1 MGFLHQLRLLLWK
14 NFTLKKR
21 SPFVLLFE
29 QFIPLVLFVIL
40 VLIRQKQPAHPW
52 KASYYAAKPLPSAG
66 VISIMQA
73 FCDGGIW
80 DDNNFVIFP
89 KNRVHQFLTQVQ
101 SVAKDNNF
109 FEPDFSL
116 KEMNEI
122 PSIYKSIIDDPATL
136 RDRFKNAENFKLNYI
151 MNDTSEL
158 EKFLINNM
166 SLTPTEVET
175 LLHASI
181 NTKKIYEILSGSS
194 FSSSFVVFEEKRDVT
209 NAESN
214 FLDNNQEYLAEQ
226 LFLRDKDSHF
236 GSKFTYSLLYEL
248 LDSGQLK
255 LNSDILDTVGQ
266 LIGLPAYRETKIDPV
281 KVAQVLKLVLL
292 SPIVIKKVACGR
304 EGASSLLI
312 INPKY
317 NNSNLIHVQN
327 KICRSNH
334 EQRKKLTAILNA
346 DISDQ
351 MVVNI
356 LHLNKLNLTEAEHQI
371 TQFLVKVE
379 KFYMFQKNLNELN
392 ILASSLPQDSCDKFP
407 ADGMDITTMVSS
419 NFTSANISENKLS
432 TTDTSSSPS
441 SNSETSQPSSSKK
454 SNKGHYIGLLK
465 IWASMQKTICGH
477 DTNIPKDKW
486 ENDIHNMNLDDLGM
500 SSTQQHNIGILVHV
514 LYSNPKVLYAPA
526 NTSADLVIRQA
537 NQTFALLDHISKYA
551 EKWVNVSEELHLYL
565 SRNETA
571 EHLDSIREI
580 QTDLKRHTKL
590 AALLRTDPRIDKF
603 LNISI
608 PTTEFFLLQLH
619 NIDNAAC
626 SWRAML
632 SGISL
637 NVFQGFAREQ
647 QLVDYV
653 VNQAYN
659 DNVSVFASVLFE
671 NIHPDGSLPPHIK
684 YKIRQNASFTPTT
697 KLVRSRYWYPGP
709 GPSQHS
715 YYQFGFVWIQD
726 IIERAIIDTQVG
738 HDVVEPG
745 TYIHQFP
752 YPCYVYDQFVFM
764 IEHVMPLCLTIS
776 WVYTVAMLVQSI
788 VYEKEQRLKEVMK
801 MMGMNNAVHWCA
813 WFTTTFI
820 QMTITMAILTAI
832 LKYGKVL
839 THSDP
844 WIIFTV
850 LEVFAVATICFSF
863 LVSVLYSKAKLAAA
877 CAGIVYFL
885 TYVPYMYIAIKE
897 EAAGD
902 KVLAVTKSFASLFST
917 TAFGLGAKYFA
928 FYEEEGVGVHWN
940 NIYIS
945 PLENDD
951 YNLFFVTV
959 MMAIDS
965 ILYGLLVWY
974 IENVHP
980 GSFGLPKPWYF
991 PFTQAYWCGSIG
1003 KPDSEQCTAWT
1014 NLCKHKNIMLSI
1026 MEEDQACAMEQRE
1039 SEYDQNFEPEPTHLP
1054 LGVCIDNLTK
1064 VYKTGKKVAV
1074 KNLSLNLYEGQ
1085 IASFLGHNGAGKTTT
1100 MSILTG
1106 LFPPTSGYATIYG
1119 HDIRTDMDIIRK
1131 GLGMCPQHNV
1141 LFDKLTVEEHLWFY
1155 ARLKGMK
1162 TEELKAEMETMIQD
1176 VGLPRK
1182 RNCTVDCLSG
1192 GMQRKLSVAIA
1203 FVGGSRTVILDEPT
1217 AGVDPYARRAIWDL
1231 LVKYKNDRTILLS
1244 THHMDEA
1251 DILGDRIAIISDG
1264 QLKCCGSSLFLKN
1277 TFGEGY
1283 HLKLV
1288 KKESV
1293 SGMGIADIL
1302 NGDMSTTENLS
1313 CLDSQESFL
1322 TKCKQSEVTS
1332 FITTHVKTAYL
1343 KCESKHELHYIVPFE
1358 EVKKGNA
1365 EHLFQ
1370 ALESFLNSLHISSFG
1385 VMDTT
1390 LEEVFLKVTEW
1401 FHCPEAKSEENKTHG
1416 TYASDPFISDYT
1428 AINQELLDDTS
1439 SMSSLLDISNSN
1451 QDSGNISSLP
1461 CEVELESMVSV
1472 STANRHRKK
1481 AVDRDI
1487 KSSFCNSGAYMRLA
1501 ENESAQNDSKENLLS
1516 HVCENRTLTGYWL
1529 HLNQF
1534 RAIIIKRFYYI
1545 RHNWKGLFSQIL
1557 LPALFVCI
1565 AMTVALSAPGLED
1578 LPALELSPSQYFN
1591 LTQPRG
1597 NFIPYAN
1604 HKLGQLY
1611 NISHD
1616 AGPEKIIRTFHYPS
1630 GIGATCVLR
1639 SPFNTTFDID
1649 YLKHKN
1655 YKLLLKYFEPSCEKV
1670 FVHGLP
1676 LENFVPP
1683 LPILDDKKYYV
1694 NYSKPRPEERYYP
1707 LCSCAKDGSGFVC
1720 PENDG
1725 QKTPVSKKLVTS
1737 DIIQDISNSNPEKF
1751 LLYTTDEY
1759 RLHRYGGLSFGL
1771 ERKMVPQEFGESAPG
1786 LFRKLAVRNVAK
1798 AFFNPKGFHSTPV
1811 YLNTLNNA
1819 ILRANLPKEKGNP
1832 AAYGITVSN
1841 HPMNHTNNKLSMDY
1855 ILQGS
1860 DVLIAIFVIVAMSF
1874 VPASFVLFLVYE
1886 RSIKAK
1892 HLQFVSGMDPLIY
1905 WVSNYVWD
1913 MCNYV
1918 IPAFCCIGIL
1928 LIFDIPSYVSPTNLP
1943 AVVSLFL
1950 LYGWS
1955 ITPVMYPASFWFK
1968 EPSTAYICL
1977 IVINLFVG
1985 ITCIV
1990 CSFLLEIFSYDKD
2003 LRHIHLLLKNI
2014 FLLFPNYC
2022 LGRGLMDIV
2031 FNQYKN
2037 VFYFKTGQYHFMRSP
2052 FEWDLTAKNLTAMA
2066 GTGLLFFIITLLCE
2080 YRFFIKSRQKD
2091 VSSNINQDE
2100 DVDVATERRR
2110 IMRGLGNNDVLCL
2123 KNLTKMYVTQKLGKH
2138 LAVDHLCLGV
2148 PAGECFGLLGVNG
2161 AGKTTTFKMLTGDIT
2176 PTSGDAQLNHYSI
2189 LTDMNKV
2196 RQNIGYC
2203 PQFDSLYDE
2212 LSAREHLQLYARLQ
2226 GISRKDETKVVNWAL
2241 QKLALTEYADKPSGT
2256 YSGGNK
2262 RKLSTAITL
2271 IGNPSVLFMDE
2282 PTTGMDPHSRRFLW
2296 NLIIDLVKT
2305 GHSVVL
2311 TSHSMEECEA
2321 LCTRLAIMVNGSF
2334 KCLGSIQH
2342 LKNKYGDGYTITI
2355 RVCGP
2360 NYERN
2365 CSSVRHFVEKHFP
2378 YAKIKDQH
2386 YNMLQY
2392 EIKSEDI
2399 ALGYIFS
2406 KLEDAQRALH
2416 IEDYSVSQNTLD
2428 NVFINFVK
2436 QQTEII
2442 QELEENRQLTSLN
2455 NKSCESPRNNINSE
2469 DVLEVESDDIS
2480 SSFDREGARLAI
2492 LNMEMSSC

>member
-1 MGFLHQLRLLLWK
+1 MGFFHQLRLLLWK

-40 VLIRQKQPAHPW
+40 ILIRQKQPAHPW

-66 VISIMQA
+66 VVSIMQA
-73 FCDGGIW
+73 FCDEGIW
-80 DDNNFVIFP
+80 DDNNFIIFP
-89 KNRVHQFLTQVQ
+89 KNRVHQFLSQVQ

-116 KEMNEI
+116 KEMDEI
-122 PSIYKSIIDDPATL
+122 PSIYKSIIDDPAAL
-136 RDRFKNAENFKLNYI
+136 RDKLKNSKNFKLNQL
-151 MNDTSEL
+151 MNNTAEL
-158 EKFLINNM
+158 EKFLIQNI
-166 SLTPTEVET
+166 SLTPIEVQT
-175 LLHASI
+175 LLHASV
-181 NTKKIYEILSGSS
+181 NTKKAYELLFGSAVN
-194 FSSSFVVFEEKRDVT
+194 SSHNTQRVKRD
-209 NAESN
+209 ASN
-214 FLDNNQEYLAEQ
+214 EENNLLYDRTNQEDQAEQ
-226 LFLRDKDSHF
+226 LFQRKDLLF
-236 GSKFTYSLLYEL
+236 GLKFTHGLLYKL

-255 LNSDILDTVGQ
+255 FNSAIFKTVGQ
-266 LIGLPAYRETKIDPV
+266 LLGLPVYGKSIKINPM
-281 KVAQVLKLVLL
+281 KVAEMLKLVLL
-292 SPIVIKKVACGR
+292 SPTVIRKMTCQKAD
-304 EGASSLLI
+304 ESNLLI
-312 INPKY
+312 VSPKY
-317 NNSNLIHVQN
+317 NESDLIHAQN
-327 KICRSNH
+327 KICKINQ
-334 EQRKKLTAILNA
+334 EQMKKLIALFNA
-346 DISDQ
+346 DVPDE
-351 MVVNI
+351 MLVNI
-356 LHLNKLNLTEAEHQI
+356 LHLDKLNLTEAQNQVS
-371 TQFLVKVE
+371 QFLVKVK
-379 KFYMFQKNLNELN
+379 KFYMFQKNLNELSL
-392 ILASSLPQDSCDKFP
+392 LASSLPQDSCEQNP
-407 ADGMDITTMVSS
+407 TDGIDVTTVTPVNVTATNIT
-419 NFTSANISENKLS
+419 EKRPS
-432 TTDTSSSPS
+432 TTETPGSFSSSTES
-441 SNSETSQPSSSKK
+441 STSSSKK
-454 SNKGHYIGLLK
+454 NSKKHYLGLLK

-477 DTNIPKDKW
+477 DTNIPKEKL
-486 ENDIHNMNLDDLGM
+486 ENDIHNMNFDDLGM

-526 NTSADLVIRQA
+526 NTSADSIIRQA
-537 NQTFALLDHISKYA
+537 NQTFALLDHVSKYA
-551 EKWVNVSEELHLYL
+551 EKWVNISEELHLYL

-571 EHLDSIREI
+571 EHLDSIREV
-580 QTDLKRHTKL
+580 QADLKRHTNL
-590 AALLRTDPRIDKF
+590 AALLRSDPRIDKF

-608 PTTEFFLLQLH
+608 PTTDFFLLQLN

-637 NVFQGFAREQ
+637 NVFQGFAGEQ
-647 QLVDYV
+647 ELVDYV
-653 VNQAYN
+653 INQAYKN
-659 DNVSVFASVLFE
+659 NVSVFASVLFE
-671 NIHPDGSLPPHIK
+671 NIHSDGSLPPHIK

-697 KLVRSRYWYPGP
+697 KFVRSRYWYPGP

-738 HDVVEPG
+738 HDVIEPG

-813 WFTTTFI
+813 WFMTTFI

-863 LVSVLYSKAKLAAA
+863 LVSVLYSKAKVAAA

-951 YNLFFVTV
+951 YNLFFVTL

-965 ILYGLLVWY
+965 MIYGLLVWY

-980 GSFGLPKPWYF
+980 GSIGLPKPWYF
-991 PFTQAYWCGSIG
+991 PFTQAYWCGTIG
-1003 KPDSEQCTAWT
+1003 KPDSEHCTAWMD
-1014 NLCKHKNIMLSI
+1014 LCRRNNVLSI
-1026 MEEDQACAMEQRE
+1026 MEEDQACAMEQQE
-1039 SEYDQNFEPEPTHLP
+1039 SGYGQNFEPEPTQLP

-1119 HDIRTDMDIIRK
+1119 HDIRTDMDIIRQS
-1131 GLGMCPQHNV
+1131 LGMCPQHNV

-1162 TEELKAEMETMIQD
+1162 AEELKAEMETMIQD

-1182 RNCTVDCLSG
+1182 RNSRVDCLSG

-1288 KKESV
+1288 KEESV
-1293 SGMGIADIL
+1293 DTLDIQDPL
-1302 NGDMSTTENLS
+1302 SDDTEM
-1313 CLDSQESFL
+1313 CVQFDTQSFP

-1332 FITTHVKTAYL
+1332 FITARVKTAYL
-1343 KCESKHELHYIVPFE
+1343 KCESKRELHYIIPFE

-1365 EHLFQ
+1365 ELLFQ
-1370 ALESFLNSLHISSFG
+1370 ALDSSLNRLHISSFG

-1390 LEEVFLKVTEW
+1390 LEEVFLKVTEG
-1401 FHCPEAKSEENKTHG
+1401 FHSAEGNVDDKITDSFVSHPFTSNENQHPHDAAD
-1416 TYASDPFISDYT
+1416 YDEDASS
-1428 AINQELLDDTS
+1428 L
-1439 SMSSLLDISNSN
+1439 SSLLDQSNSD
-1451 QDSGNISSLP
+1451 QDNGNINPALD
-1461 CEVELESMVSV
+1461 CDVELDHLASP
-1472 STANRHRKK
+1472 ANRHRRK
-1481 AVDRDI
+1481 
-1487 KSSFCNSGAYMRLA
+1487 
-1501 ENESAQNDSKENLLS
+1501 DSPENLS
-1516 HVCENRTLTGYWL
+1516 SRDFCEHPPLTGYWL
-1529 HLNQF
+1529 YLNQF
-1534 RAIIIKRFYYI
+1534 RAIIVKRFYYI
-1545 RHNWKGLFSQIL
+1545 RRNWKGLFSQIL

-1597 NFIPYAN
+1597 NFVPYSN
-1604 HKLGQLY
+1604 HKAGQPF
-1611 NISHD
+1611 NQSND
-1616 AGPEKIIRTFHYPS
+1616 AGPDQLIRTFLYPS
-1630 GIGATCVLR
+1630 GIGATCVLK

-1683 LPILDDKKYYV
+1683 LPIHDKKHQID
-1694 NYSKPRPEERYYP
+1694 YSKPKPAERYYT

-1725 QKTPVSKKLVTS
+1725 HKTPVSKKLVTS
-1737 DIIQDISNSNPEKF
+1737 DIIQDLSNSNPEKF
-1751 LLYTTDEY
+1751 LLFTTDKY
-1759 RLHRYGGLSFGL
+1759 RLHRYGALSFGL

-1860 DVLIAIFVIVAMSF
+1860 DVLIAIFIIVAMSF

-1905 WVSNYVWD
+1905 WLSNYVWD

-1977 IVINLFVG
+1977 IVINLFIG

-2037 VFYFKTGQYHFMRSP
+2037 VFYFKTGQYQFMRSP
-2052 FEWDLTAKNLTAMA
+2052 FEWDLTAKNLAAMA

-2080 YRFFIKSRQKD
+2080 YRFFIKSRRKD
-2091 VSSNINQDE
+2091 VVSNANRDE
-2100 DVDVATERRR
+2100 DVDVASERRR
-2110 IMRGLGNNDVLCL
+2110 IMRGLRSNDVLSL
-2123 KNLTKMYVTQKLGKH
+2123 KNLTKMYVTQKLGRH

-2176 PTSGDAQLNHYSI
+2176 PTSGDAELNHYSI
-2189 LTDMNKV
+2189 LKDLHKV
-2196 RQNIGYC
+2196 QQNIGYC

-2212 LSAREHLQLYARLQ
+2212 LSAREHLQLYARLR
-2226 GISRKDETKVVNWAL
+2226 GVPHKDETKVVNWAL
-2241 QKLALTEYADKPSGT
+2241 KKLALTEFADKPSGT

-2262 RKLSTAITL
+2262 RKLSTAISL
-2271 IGNPSVLFMDE
+2271 IGNPSILFMDE

-2296 NLIIDLVKT
+2296 NLIIDLVKS
-2305 GHSVVL
+2305 GRSVIL
-2311 TSHSMEECEA
+2311 TSHSMEECEV

-2342 LKNKYGDGYTITI
+2342 LKNRYGDGYTITI
-2355 RVCGP
+2355 RVRGP
-2360 NYERN
+2360 NYERDCN
-2365 CSSVRHFVEKHFP
+2365 SVRHFVEQNFS
-2378 YAKIKDQH
+2378 YAKLKVQH

-2392 EIKSEDI
+2392 EIKSEDV
-2399 ALGYIFS
+2399 ALAYIFS
-2406 KLEDAQRALH
+2406 QLEDAQRALH

-2442 QELEENRQLTSLN
+2442 QELEENKQLTN
-2455 NKSCESPRNNINSE
+2455 PINKTCESPRNNRNSE
-2469 DVLEVESDDIS
+2469 DALEVEADEVTY
-2480 SSFDREGARLAI
+2480 SFDQDGARLAI
-2492 LNMEMSSC
+2492 LNMEMSTC